1 MSAAASRH
9 DNRANTAT
17 FPPPRLRALRHGVR
31 LRTRRRMLVHGRTVP
46 DAAYEGGRR
55 RGLLVPRLLA
65 QGSRYKFELM
75 SLSFKMRID
84 QWCGLQQ
91 AYKAATISHILKSSG
106 KARFKRDDM
115 RERFFCLLATIF
127 VVLCVSPA
135 FASFKPRL
143 TPAEQQRYQEMM
155 KTDRSAAHAYID
167 TRNYVS
173 ICSQALKQT
182 ARILEVP
189 IQPEDYDV
197 KYAAPDEVKMVKQ
210 AIFLWMKATIAH

>member
-1 MSAAASRH
+1 M
-9 DNRANTAT
+9 
-17 FPPPRLRALRHGVR
+17 
-31 LRTRRRMLVHGRTVP
+31 
-46 DAAYEGGRR
+46 
-55 RGLLVPRLLA
+55 PRLLA

-75 SLSFKMRID
+75 SLSFKIRID

-91 AYKAATISHILKSSG
+91 A
-106 KARFKRDDM
+106 
-115 RERFFCLLATIF
+115 RFFCLLATIF

-135 FASFKPRL
+135 FASFKPHL